1 MIWPSLAMLSYSWI
15 AARRYLSS
23 SGLTAAGSRP
33 KVPWREGTLAGAGG
47 LTSHADSRGD
57 NPPRSPAWPQAATLA
72 HMGACGAVPQICN
85 LTQVLRQV
93 ILMLSL
99 RSQLQVPAERVQ
111 PHRVGSAVGEWDR
124 VGKMPS

>member
-1 MIWPSLAMLSYSWI
+1 M
-15 AARRYLSS
+15 
-23 SGLTAAGSRP
+23 
-33 KVPWREGTLAGAGG
+33 
-47 LTSHADSRGD
+47 TSHVDNRGD

-72 HMGACGAVPQICN
+72 HMSACGAVPQICN